1 MDQTVVCVEAG
12 GDEVDR
18 VHQTADYRRQLR
30 HHIIIFA
37 TTLILLLVFIVLSR
51 LLFPDSGVSAVL
63 TKVLKQYVAAIALPV
78 HENANATNS
87 STTAATTTTA

>member
-1 MDQTVVCVEAG
+1 MDLKAVCFEAG

-18 VHQTADYRRQLR
+18 VQQTADYRRQLR
-30 HHIIIFA
+30 LRIIIFA

-51 LLFPDSGVSAVL
+51 LLFPDSGISEAL

-78 HENANATNS
+78 HENANTTNS
-87 STTAATTTTA
+87 TTTAATTTA